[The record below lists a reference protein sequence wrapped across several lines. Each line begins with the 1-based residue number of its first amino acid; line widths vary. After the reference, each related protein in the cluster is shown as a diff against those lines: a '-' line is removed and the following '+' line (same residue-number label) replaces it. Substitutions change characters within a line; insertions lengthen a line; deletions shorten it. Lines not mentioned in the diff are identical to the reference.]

1 MDNHP
6 KVIDIKALKVSC
18 TDCSLSELCLP
29 RSLGVNELEL
39 LDNTVL
45 RKKPLQPGDQL
56 FSSGLVGKSL
66 YAVRSG
72 AFKTYEISANGDEQI
87 LGFHLPGELIGFDA
101 LADNYH
107 HCTASAL
114 ITSSACEI
122 PLNKIQNLC
131 GQLPGLQRQMMRI
144 VSKEVNADHEMLIL
158 LGKKSADERLATFLL
173 NLSRRY
179 QDRKLSPYEFNLPMS
194 RMEIANYLGLTIE
207 TVSRIFTRF
216 QKQKLIDVNR
226 RLVHLKNID
235 RLRELVLENE
245 IDRSD
250 VS

>member
-1 MDNHP
+1 MNNHS
-6 KVIDIKALKVSC
+6 KVIDIKTLKVSC

-29 RSLGVNELEL
+29 RGLNEGELEK
-39 LDNTVL
+39 LDNRVL
-45 RKKPLQPGDQL
+45 RKKPIQPGDQL
-56 FSSGLVGKSL
+56 FGNGLPGKSL

-72 AFKTYEISANGDEQI
+72 AFKTYELSTNGDEQI

-107 HCTASAL
+107 HCTATAL
-114 ITSSACEI
+114 VTSSACEI
-122 PLNKIQNLC
+122 PLEQIQSLC
-131 GQLPGLQRQMMRI
+131 NQLPGLQHQMMRI
-144 VSKEVNADHEMLIL
+144 IGKEVNVDHEMLVL
-158 LGKKSADERLATFLL
+158 LGKKSAEERLATFFL

-235 RLRELVLENE
+235 ELRSLVMEDE
-245 IDRSD
+245 INRSD